1 MSEQTVFASALLDP
15 AQPCPDGLLAWNG
28 SDPNQRFA
36 VYRNN
41 IVVSLIDA
49 LAATFPVC
57 QQLVGEA
64 FFRAMARVFVVA
76 QPPHS
81 QILTFYGRE
90 FPAFI
95 DTFSPASSVPYLA
108 DVARLER
115 LRLDAFHSADVEP
128 LGTED
133 ITGVLSAPH
142 RLPGLRMDI
151 HPSVAVLQSRFA
163 VFSLWAAHQQADP
176 GLARVDPLQPE
187 TVLVLRSGL
196 EVQCIGIAEATGVFI
211 DRLIQKETLSQA
223 EQDAKACEP
232 GFDLV
237 AALTL
242 LLRWQII
249 TSLYPGDEH
258 GQLD

>member
-15 AQPCPDGLLAWNG
+15 AQPCPDGLRAWNG

-76 QPPHS
+76 QPPRS

-115 LRLDAFHSADVEP
+115 LRLDAFHSADVES

-163 VFSLWAAHQQADP
+163 VLSLWAAHQQATP
-176 GLARVDPLQPE
+176 ELARVEPLQPE
-187 TVLVLRSGL
+187 SVLVLRSGL
-196 EVQCIGIAEATGVFI
+196 EVQCIDIAEATGVFM

-249 TSLYPGDEH
+249 TTLYPGDDH
-258 GQLD
+258 GKLD

>member
-1 MSEQTVFASALLDP
+1 MSDQTAFASALLDP
-15 AQPCPDGLLAWNG
+15 AQPCPGELQAWNG

-57 QQLVGEA
+57 QQLVGEI

-76 QPPHS
+76 QPPRS

-95 DTFSPASSVPYLA
+95 ETFTPAASVPYLA
-108 DVARLER
+108 DVARLEM
-115 LRLDAFHSADVEP
+115 LRLDAFHSADVES
-128 LGTED
+128 LGAEE
-133 ITGVLSAPH
+133 IAGVLSDPG
-142 RLPGLRMDI
+142 RLPGLRIDV

-163 VFSLWAAHQQADP
+163 VFTLWAAHQ
-176 GLARVDPLQPE
+176 LAVPELAGVDTLQSQS
-187 TVLVLRSGL
+187 VLVVRAGL
-196 EVQCIGIAEATGVFI
+196 EVQCMEVAAATSVFI
-211 DRLIQKETLSQA
+211 DRLIRGAELSQA
-223 EQDAKACEP
+223 EQYAKASEP

-249 TSLYPGDEH
+249 TTLYPGD
-258 GQLD
+258 

>member
-1 MSEQTVFASALLDP
+1 
-15 AQPCPDGLLAWNG
+15 
-28 SDPNQRFA
+28 
-36 VYRNN
+36 
-41 IVVSLIDA
+41 
-49 LAATFPVC
+49 
-57 QQLVGEA
+57 
-64 FFRAMARVFVVA
+64 
-76 QPPHS
+76 
-81 QILTFYGRE
+81 
-90 FPAFI
+90 
-95 DTFSPASSVPYLA
+95 TFSPASSVPYLA

-163 VFSLWAAHQQADP
+163 VLSLWAAHQQATP
-176 GLARVDPLQPE
+176 ELARVEPLQPE
-187 TVLVLRSGL
+187 SVLVLRSGL
-196 EVQCIGIAEATGVFI
+196 EVQCIDIAEATGVFM